1 MFIDLIAQNLWPD
14 RFIDL
19 TAKKCGKIGSYM
31 LLPKL
36 CDKIGSQI
44 LLPKNVQDR
53 QILQCY
59 LQNLWQDRFP
69 TAKKMCK
76 IDSSML
82 PAKFLARQVRR
93 SYWHKIVGRY
103 VHRAYCPK
111 HVARKTNRSYQHKI
125 VGRQVQLPTNF

>member
-1 MFIDLIAQNLWPD
+1 MFTDLIAQKLWPD

-36 CDKIGSQI
+36 CGKIGSQI
-44 LLPKNVQDR
+44 LLPKKCAR

-69 TAKKMCK
+69 TAKKC
-76 IDSSML
+76 
-82 PAKFLARQVRR
+82 ARQILQCYLQNLWQDRFVDLTGTKL
-93 SYWHKIVGRY
+93 SEDTFIEPTAQNLWQE
-103 VHRAYCPK
+103 
-111 HVARKTNRSYQHKI
+111 KTNRSYQHKI